1 MSNRAEQSLPLA
13 IPSIPSLPMMADG
26 QKLLSATAR
35 LQAQAFKGMMRYQ
48 IEMLS
53 FLKHRFEQD
62 LKLVDDLVASDE
74 FNDAFDVLANFVQN
88 ATSAYATEAGKVAS
102 IGSKV
107 ASEAAKRVRK
117 EAGRTIG
124 DMAVGTVA

>member
-1 MSNRAEQSLPLA
+1 MPNRAEQSPLA
-13 IPSIPSLPMMADG
+13 IPSLPMMADG

-35 LQAQAFKGMMRYQ
+35 FHAQAFKAMMRYQ

-53 FLKHRFEQD
+53 FVKHRCEQD

-74 FNDAFDVLANFVQN
+74 FNDAFDVLGNFVQN
-88 ATSAYATEAGKVAS
+88 ATSDYATEVGKVAAIS
-102 IGSKV
+102 SKV
-107 ASEAAKRVRK
+107 ASETAQRVRK

-124 DMAVGTVA
+124 DMAAKTVA